1 MFYWGSFT
9 SFDKSCYFAFSIFSK
24 QSLFKKLKME
34 YSTNDKIYHGCFYKN
49 EDGTNKLILKAEEC
63 LMPTN
68 NPFWKSSMHVPD
80 IVRTRSQE
88 IRQKTI
94 SVSVFNQ
101 YFRNLLNMQEWL
113 KNIDSKTKISNEI

>member
-1 MFYWGSFT
+1 
-9 SFDKSCYFAFSIFSK
+9 
-24 QSLFKKLKME
+24 ME

-49 EDGTNKLILKAEEC
+49 EDSTNKLILKGEQC